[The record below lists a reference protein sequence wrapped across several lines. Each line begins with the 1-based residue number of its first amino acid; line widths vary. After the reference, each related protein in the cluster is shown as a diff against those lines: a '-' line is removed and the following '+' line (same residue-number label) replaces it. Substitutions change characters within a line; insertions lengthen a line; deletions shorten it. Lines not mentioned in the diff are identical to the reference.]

1 MTAISD
7 ERRGGDVMLKI
18 KAPPDV
24 ALEREKTNRAL
35 AREGW
40 GPTLRLKFLRIP
52 VAPGVLIFAAAPYVQ
67 LLFR

>member
-1 MTAISD
+1 
-7 ERRGGDVMLKI
+7 MLKI
-18 KAPPDV
+18 NAPPDA

-35 AREGW
+35 ALEGW

-52 VAPGVLIFAAAPYVQ
+52 VAPGILVAAAPYVL